1 MVFCPLVGW
10 TSQKLNR
17 KLVIFISLVLC
28 AIANIIIGKDE
39 YLGLTNNLYI

>member
-10 TSQKLNR
+10 VSQKLNR

-28 AIANIIIGKDE
+28 AIATIIIGKEE
-39 YLGLTNNLYI
+39 YLGLQNNLLT